1 MKLTYIIKPSD
12 NYLNVKELLKAYF
25 SISDRLLF
33 KLRKN
38 GKIFLNGIVANIN
51 SHLLPMDT
59 VEVLI
64 DFEEDSLN
72 IVPTKMNLNI
82 IYENEEYIIVNKD
95 PGLPIHPS
103 MNHYTDSLSN
113 GIKYY
118 FNSHRIN
125 EIKKRISIY
134 WGSVI

>member
-82 IYENEEYIIVNKD
+82 I
-95 PGLPIHPS
+95 
-103 MNHYTDSLSN
+103 
-113 GIKYY
+113 
-118 FNSHRIN
+118 
-125 EIKKRISIY
+125 
-134 WGSVI
+134 